1 MQSATVGQLDTRVLN
16 RIDNNSIL
24 YGQAERYIYYNEA
37 QRVLNLITGFLQT
50 TVAVPSATVVNR
62 VWYDVPSPILIPLK
76 VQFNGTYLHK
86 SSLTRIGQTNPT
98 WTKDTSA
105 NVGYPPA
112 SWVPVGLT
120 KFGLHPAGSI
130 GGAEILVTGIKEPTL
145 FTTSDQDQVIP
156 FPSNYLEAM
165 EDLSAFSI
173 QLKEGFPL
181 FQAAFI
187 LYQKFMAKMGEQSR
201 WRGLMMPVFPIE
213 RMSPR

>member
-1 MQSATVGQLDTRVLN
+1 MPGSTVGQLDTRVLN

-24 YGQAERYIYYNEA
+24 YPQSERYLYYNEA
-37 QRVLNLITGFLQT
+37 QRVLNAITGFLQT
-50 TVAVPSATVVNR
+50 TVAVPSGTVPNR
-62 VWYDVPSPILIPLK
+62 VWYDTPSPILIPLK
-76 VQFNGTYLHK
+76 VQFDGTYLHK

-98 WTKDTSA
+98 WTQDTSA

-130 GGAEILVTGIKEPTL
+130 GGAEILVTGIKEPTP
-145 FTTSDQDQVIP
+145 FTTSNPDQVIP

-187 LYQKFMAKMGEQSR
+187 LYQKFMAKMGEHSR
-201 WRGLMMPVFPIE
+201 WRNLMMPVFPFE
-213 RMSPR
+213 RQSTR

>member
-1 MQSATVGQLDTRVLN
+1 MPAVTVGQLDTRVLN
-16 RIDNNSIL
+16 RVDTNSLL
-24 YGQAERYIYYNEA
+24 YPQAERYLYYNEA
-37 QRVLNLITGFLQT
+37 QRFLNVITGLLQV
-50 TVAVPSATVVNR
+50 TVPVPSGTVSGR
-62 VWYDVPSPILIPLK
+62 VWYDTPSPILIPLK
-76 VQFNGTYLHK
+76 VQFDGTYLHK

-98 WTKDTSA
+98 WTQDTSS

-130 GGAEILVTGIKEPTL
+130 GGAEILVTGIKDPTL
-145 FTTSDQDQVIP
+145 FTTSDPSQVIP

-187 LYQKFMAKMGEQSR
+187 LYQKFMAKMGEESR